1 MLADP
6 LEGVVT
12 ARAASTEECSGSITA
27 EEVLRAEDAR
37 YAAQIAN
44 YFAATEQM
52 FGPELVYIRSVDGAV
67 ADKRAYI
74 ESMRSG
80 AVRDRAMRRSDV
92 RVRTSRHYHGFF
104 ELDLTVRSGDISSRL
119 GSTACGPSAAR
130 TCSSCPGSERASLPS
145 SNPCVATSCK
155 LPNCSARR
163 QSKIDQPILLLA
175 GTAPTSRD
183 VRYRSAVEP

>member
-1 MLADP
+1 MYRWSLGALFAIVLAAP

-12 ARAASTEECSGSITA
+12 ARAASAEECSGSITA

-44 YFAATEQM
+44 DFAAMEQM

-80 AVRDRAMRRSDV
+80 TVKYRAMRRSDV
-92 RVRTSRHYHGFF
+92 RVRTYGCLAIITGFF
-104 ELDLTVRSGDISSRL
+104 ELDLTVRGGDISEQSRFHSVWAKR
-119 GSTACGPSAAR
+119 GEGVQFVSWQSTRVP
-130 TCSSCPGSERASLPS
+130 P
-145 SNPCVATSCK
+145 K
-155 LPNCSARR
+155 
-163 QSKIDQPILLLA
+163 Q
-175 GTAPTSRD
+175 
-183 VRYRSAVEP
+183 